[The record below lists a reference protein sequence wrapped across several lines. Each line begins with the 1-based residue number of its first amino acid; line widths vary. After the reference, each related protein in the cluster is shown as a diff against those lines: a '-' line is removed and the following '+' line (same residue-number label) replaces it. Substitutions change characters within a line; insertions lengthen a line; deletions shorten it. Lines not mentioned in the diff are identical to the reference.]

1 MYEITVKKSFSAAHR
16 LIGHGGLCENLH
28 GHNWVA
34 QVSFTAEKLDKQG
47 MVIDFARVSEELG
60 KITGMLDHK
69 LINEVPPFDSVN
81 PTAEK
86 IAEWIF
92 KELAKSLNASPSRVT
107 ISETDT
113 ASATYYEQEE

>member
-1 MYEITVKKSFSAAHR
+1 MYEIMVKKSFSAAHWLR
-16 LIGHGGLCENLH
+16 GHGGVCENLH

-47 MVIDFARVSEELG
+47 MVIDFARVSEELAR
-60 KITGMLDHK
+60 ITGMLDHK
-69 LINEVPPFDSVN
+69 LINEVPPFDREN

-92 KELAKSLNASPSRVT
+92 RELTGSLHASPSRV
-107 ISETDT
+107 IVSETDN
-113 ASATYYEQEE
+113 ASAAYYE

>member
-1 MYEITVKKSFSAAHR
+1 MYAITVKQSFSAAHQLR
-16 LIGHGGLCENLH
+16 GHSGPCENLH
-28 GHNWVA
+28 GHNWVVE
-34 QVSFTAEKLDKQG
+34 VSFTAEKLDKQG

-69 LINEVPPFDSVN
+69 LINDVKPFDSVN

-92 KELAKSLNASPSRVT
+92 RELAESLNAPPSRVT
-107 ISETDT
+107 VSETDT
-113 ASATYYEQEE
+113 ASAAYYE